1 MKRRDF
7 TENGLIQ
14 GINTGNPVVVKVLFS
29 FQLWIYTILMTF
41 GNFLGYAKTPVQY
54 VNPQI
59 DTVQS
64 RWFYFASACRP
75 FGMVNLSPDTDV
87 NGSWKSG
94 YLYDSKHIRCF
105 SHIHAWQ
112 MSGIPVMPGVGD
124 VKAHK
129 GLDANNASFSHED
142 EVVSPGYHKVFLSDR
157 NIQVELTSTL
167 RAGFHRYKFPASDR
181 SHIAFNLDEKL
192 GHGNMQ
198 ASTVRSVS
206 ETEFA
211 GSVTMKGT
219 GRRRKPCTVYFAAEL
234 NKPFTKIMAWEEDIV
249 ELSEVKGEN
258 PGFYIEFHTTQD
270 ETVMMKLGMSYVSE
284 QQARMNLNAE
294 LDHWNFDRVVKE
306 SQDQWNQWLGRIEI
320 EGGTEQQRIKFYTD
334 LWHALLGR
342 RIVSDF
348 DGQYIDNTGDK
359 PKVRQVRLDDKGMPV
374 YPHYN
379 FDALWGAHWSLNT
392 LWSLAYPELM
402 DGFANTMVDMYN
414 NGGLIPR
421 GPSGGNY
428 TYVMIGDPASSFFAC
443 AYNKGIRNYDIGK
456 AYEGLRKNAFVGGIR
471 DRSGYEVSDKPEGG
485 GMKYYVDRGVIP
497 LHRDGRGK
505 HREAAAQTLE
515 YAYQDWCLAQLAKAL
530 GNDPDYDFFL
540 KRSGG
545 YRYLFDPEAGKKLAT
560 ELGFNP
566 QSGWIRPKEKDGSW
580 YKDFTPIGKGEFNCR
595 GFVESN
601 SAIYTWFVPHDLQG
615 LAELM
620 GGKELA
626 AEKLNRQFELAAEK
640 RFIAPHGGHSSNW
653 VDYENQ
659 PATGMAHIFNHLDQ
673 PWRSQYWVRR
683 VKQQAFGDVT
693 PYGGY
698 NGDEDQGQMGALG
711 VLMAIGLFDIE
722 GGAALRPR
730 YEITSPTL
738 DKITIHLDPRYYPGK
753 SITLICRNNASEN
766 MYIQSVKFNNEPWN
780 KFQISHEIL
789 VRGGTLEIELG
800 PKPNKQWGVQ
810 GAYPFKR
817 AKK

>member
-1 MKRRDF
+1 MITFSSSKSWI
-7 TENGLIQ
+7 T
-14 GINTGNPVVVKVLFS
+14 LF
-29 FQLWIYTILMTF
+29 F
-41 GNFLGYAKTPVQY
+41 GALLSCVGCAKTPVLY
-54 VNPQI
+54 VKPQI

-75 FGMVNLSPDTDV
+75 FGMVNLSPDTDI

-112 MSGIPVMPGVGD
+112 MSGIPVMPGVGEI
-124 VKAHK
+124 KAYK
-129 GLDANNASFSHED
+129 GLDANKAPYRHDD

-157 NIQVELTSTL
+157 KIGVELTSTT
-167 RAGFHRYKFPASDR
+167 RVGFHRYQFPASER
-181 SHIAFNLDEKL
+181 SHIAFNLDAKL

-198 ASTVRSVS
+198 ASTVRFVS
-206 ETEFA
+206 ETEFE
-211 GSVTMKGT
+211 GSVTMKAT
-219 GRRRKPCTVYFAAEL
+219 GRRRKPCTVYFAAQL
-234 NKPFTKIMAWEEDIV
+234 SKPFTKIMAWEKEIV
-249 ELSEVKGEN
+249 ELSQVKGEN
-258 PGFYIEFHTTQD
+258 PGFYIEFSTDQD
-270 ETVMMKLGMSYVSE
+270 EIVMMKLGMSYVSE
-284 QQARMNLNAE
+284 KQAQKNLKAE
-294 LDHWNFDRVVKE
+294 LDHWDFDRVVKE
-306 SQDQWNQWLGRIEI
+306 SQDEWNRWLGRIEV
-320 EGGTEQQRIKFYTD
+320 EGGSEEQRVKFYTD

-342 RIVSDF
+342 RIVSDV
-348 DGQYIDNTGDK
+348 DGKYIDNTGDQ
-359 PKVRQVRLDDKGMPV
+359 PKVRQVRLNDSGIPI

-379 FDALWGAHWSLNT
+379 FDALWGAHWSLNI

-402 DGFANTMVDMYN
+402 DGFANTMVDMYD

-443 AYNKGIRNYDIGK
+443 AYNKGISDYNIEK

-471 DRSGYEVSDKPEGG
+471 DHAGYEVGGNPAGG
-485 GMKYYVDRGVIP
+485 GMKYYVDRGYVP
-497 LHRDGRGK
+497 LHGDGRGN
-505 HREAAAQTLE
+505 HREGAAQTLE

-530 GNDPDYDFFL
+530 GKTSDYDLFL
-540 KRSGG
+540 KRSGS
-545 YRYLFDPEAGKKLAT
+545 YRNLFDVEAGKKLDHK
-560 ELGFNP
+560 LGFNP

-580 YKDFTPIGKGEFNCR
+580 YKDFTPIGKGEFNCK

-601 SAIYTWFVPHDLQG
+601 SAIYTWFVPHDLNG

-620 GGKELA
+620 GGEELA

-640 RFIAPHGGHSSNW
+640 RFVATHGGHSSNL

-659 PATGMAHIFNHLDQ
+659 PATGMAHLFSHFGE

-683 VKQQAFGDVT
+683 VKQEAFGDVT

-722 GGAALRPR
+722 GGAAIHPS
-730 YEITSPTL
+730 YEITSPIF
-738 DKITIHLDPRYYPGK
+738 DKITIHLDQNYYSGK
-753 SITLICRNNASEN
+753 NITLVCKNTSPEN
-766 MYIQSVKFNNEPWN
+766 IYIQSVKFNNKLWN
-780 KFQISHEIL
+780 KFRIPHELL
-789 VRGGTLEIELG
+789 VKGGTLEIELG
-800 PKPNKQWGVQ
+800 PNPNKQWGVQ
-810 GAYPFKR
+810 GFNYSNKLVN
-817 AKK
+817 

>member
-1 MKRRDF
+1 MDIVAEFTVGKRV
-7 TENGLIQ
+7 T
-14 GINTGNPVVVKVLFS
+14 VKAVLFFRFLTGVLLLALGS
-29 FQLWIYTILMTF
+29 IL
-41 GNFLGYAKTPVQY
+41 GCAKTPAQY

-94 YLYDSKHIRCF
+94 YLYDSKYIRCF
-105 SHIHAWQ
+105 SHLHAWQ

-124 VKAHK
+124 IKAHK
-129 GLDANNASFSHED
+129 GFDANKASFSHDD

-157 NIQVELTSTL
+157 NIGVELTSTS
-167 RAGFHRYKFPASDR
+167 RVGFHRYKFPASDR
-181 SHIAFNLDEKL
+181 SHIAFNLDAKL

-198 ASTVRSVS
+198 ASAVRPVS
-206 ETEFA
+206 KTEFE
-211 GSVTMKGT
+211 GSVTMKRT

-234 NKPFTKIMAWEEDIV
+234 SKPFTKIMAWEETIV
-249 ELSEVKGEN
+249 ELSQVKGEN
-258 PGFYIEFHTTQD
+258 PGFYVEFPTGQD
-270 ETVMMKLGMSYVSE
+270 EIVMMKLGMSYVSA
-284 QQARMNLNAE
+284 QQARKNLKAE
-294 LDHWNFDRVVKE
+294 LDHWDFRRVVAE
-306 SQDQWNQWLGRIEI
+306 SEAEWNQWLGRIEVA
-320 EGGTEQQRIKFYTD
+320 GGSEQQRVKFYTD

-342 RIVSDF
+342 RIVSDV
-348 DGQYIDNTGDK
+348 DGKYIDNTGNE
-359 PKVRQVRLDDKGMPV
+359 PKVRQVRLDDSGKPI

-379 FDALWGAHWSLNT
+379 FDALWGAHWSLNI
-392 LWSLAYPELM
+392 LWSMAYPELM
-402 DGFANTMVDMYN
+402 DGFANTMVDMYD

-443 AYNKGIRNYDIGK
+443 AYNKGIRDYDVEK

-471 DRSGYEVSDKPEGG
+471 DHAGYEVGDEVAGG
-485 GMKYYVDRGVIP
+485 GMKYYADRGYVP
-497 LHRDGRGK
+497 LHKDGKGK

-530 GNDPDYDFFL
+530 GKTSDHDLFL
-540 KRSGG
+540 KRSGS
-545 YRYLFDPEAGKKLAT
+545 YRNLFDSQAGKKLDP
-560 ELGFNP
+560 ELGFDP
-566 QSGWIRPKEKDGSW
+566 RSGWIRPKEKDGSW
-580 YKDFTPIGKGEFNCR
+580 YEDYSPIGKGEFNCK

-620 GGKELA
+620 GGKEMA
-626 AEKLNRQFELAAEK
+626 AEKLNRQFELAGEK
-640 RFIAPHGGHSSNW
+640 RYVAPHGGHSSNW

-659 PATGMAHIFNHLDQ
+659 PATGMAHVFNHLDQ

-683 VKQQAFGDVT
+683 VKQESFGEAT

-722 GGAALRPR
+722 GGAALQPG
-730 YEITSPTL
+730 YEITSPVF
-738 DKITIHLDPRYYPGK
+738 DKITIHLDRRYYPGK
-753 SITLICRNNASEN
+753 SITLICKNNSPEN
-766 MYIQSVKFNNEPWN
+766 MYIQSVKFNNKPWN
-780 KFQISHEIL
+780 DVQISHDEL
-789 VRGGTLEIELG
+789 FKGGTLEIELG
-800 PKPNKQWGVQ
+800 PRPNKQWGVKTGMQ
-810 GAYPFKR
+810 QKR
-817 AKK
+817 